1 MYNVRMSRRYTV
13 SQVRERLSDALDE
26 ADRGT
31 PVTIERRGVR
41 YRLVRV
47 AAEPEKRTVRRRP
60 RIQILDPAVAAGEWR
75 WDWAPGQPLA
85 FVDTRTT
92 RKKRWFCSIPAR

>member
-1 MYNVRMSRRYTV
+1 MYNVRMSKRYTV

-41 YRLVRV
+41 YQLRRV
-47 AAEPEKRTVRRRP
+47 PEPEQQRPPRKRASYFK
-60 RIQILDPAVAAGEWR
+60 ILDPAVAAGQWSWEWT
-75 WDWAPGQPLA
+75 PGQPLK
-85 FVDTRTT
+85 FVDTR
-92 RKKRWFCSIPAR
+92 KRRPKR

>member
-1 MYNVRMSRRYTV
+1 MYKMSKRYSV

-41 YRLVRV
+41 YQLARV
-47 AAEPEKRTVRRRP
+47 AAEPEKRSARRRP
-60 RIQILDPAVAAGEWR
+60 RITILDPAVAAGAWR
-75 WDWAPGQPLA
+75 WEWTPGDPLT
-85 FVDTRTT
+85 FIDTRTSR
-92 RKKRWFCSIPAR
+92 RKR